1 MKRLVQLS
9 TIGLMLAFSALFISP
24 AGLAGQQETDNQG
37 TLTLQQVKDRLKE
50 NAQYLKE
57 AQQRGKAGD
66 SAGLETALTNY
77 DRGIEGLNTAIS
89 QGRVEGTPSQQE
101 SVYNRV
107 QSATSKHLKVLN
119 GLLSKVPPQAVPH
132 IQHAIDISQKGQQT
146 ALSHLSQ
153 LHSQQAMA
161 HADHSGIGESQG
173 MGRSEGSGHAGG
185 MGGFGERTAPVGG
198 PMGGGMGRSMG
209 GPAMGGGHPGR

>member
-1 MKRLVQLS
+1 MKRLAQLS
-9 TIGLMLAFSALFISP
+9 TIGLMFVFSVLLVSP
-24 AGLAGQQETDNQG
+24 TGLQGQQETNDQS
-37 TLTLQQVKDRLKE
+37 TLTLQQVKERLKQ

-66 SAGLETALTNY
+66 SAGLETALANY
-77 DRGIEGLNTAIS
+77 DRGIEGLNTALS

-119 GLLSKVPPQAVPH
+119 SLLSKVPPQAVPH
-132 IQHAIDISQKGQQT
+132 IQHAIEVSQKGQQT

-153 LHSQQAMA
+153 LHAQQAMA
-161 HADHSGIGESQG
+161 QGNQSGFGRSQG
-173 MGRSEGSGHAGG
+173 MGRSEGAGHAGG
-185 MGGFGERTAPVGG
+185 FGADNAPVGG
-198 PMGGGMGRSMG
+198 PMGGGFGHAGG
-209 GPAMGGGHPGR
+209 GPGMGGGHPGR